1 MATIFLLLVFVPL
14 LFECSIY
21 FFTDINS
28 ELLAV
33 WHLFKG
39 GNYSRA
45 VSIQQTMVSM
55 VYLGLGMRP
64 VYLGLG
70 MRPGV
75 SRPGNESRV
84 YLGLGMRPGIPG
96 PGNEARCI

>member
-14 LFECSIY
+14 LFECGIY

-33 WHLFKG
+33 QHLFKG

-64 VYLGLG
+64 
-70 MRPGV
+70 GV
-75 SRPGNESRV
+75 FRSGNESRV
-84 YLGLGMRPGIPG
+84 YLGLGMRPGVSRS
-96 PGNEARCI
+96 GNEARCI